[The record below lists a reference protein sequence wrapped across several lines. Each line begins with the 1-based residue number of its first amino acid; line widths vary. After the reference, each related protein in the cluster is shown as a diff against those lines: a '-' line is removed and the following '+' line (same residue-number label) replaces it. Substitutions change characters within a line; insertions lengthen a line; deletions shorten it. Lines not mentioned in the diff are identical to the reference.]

1 MKEFVSKVLSAA
13 DASTTQNGITTDSSF
28 IVAISGQAV
37 LTGSP
42 VGNLKFQA
50 SNDVLQGN
58 QVPTNW
64 TDIPGTTVAVSAA
77 GSFLLPKID
86 ICYNRVRLV
95 YVPTSGTGTVSA
107 NIKALGF

>member
-1 MKEFVSKVLSAA
+1 MKEFVSVVLSQA
-13 DASTTQNGITTDSSF
+13 DASITQNGIITDAGF
-28 IVAISGQAV
+28 VVAISGQAV

-50 SNDVLQGN
+50 SDDFLQRN

-64 TDIPGTTVAVSAA
+64 SDIPGTTVAVSAA

-86 ICYNRVRLV
+86 VCYNRIRLV

-107 NIKALGF
+107 NIKTLGF